1 MWGGTPASAAP
12 PAPKAAA
19 AAQSSSRQQAAHPE
33 DAVADDGA
41 VALAVLYRVAAVD
54 VGRQEDVHDG
64 EDLAVVGHERAPD
77 DGAAGREAVAEQQ
90 LLERVHDGE
99 DDLGD
104 ARVERLAHGQDELR
118 HDGQHVRGR
127 VREQV
132 VDALHGEQLVR
143 VLQLGSRREGEG
155 GRRVR

>member
-1 MWGGTPASAAP
+1 MCGGHTRIRSPARPQRSGS
-12 PAPKAAA
+12 K
-19 AAQSSSRQQAAHPE
+19 QQAAAHPE

-41 VALAVLYRVAAVD
+41 VALAVLDRVSPVD
-54 VGRQEDVHDG
+54 IGRQEDVHDG

-77 DGAAGREAVAEQQ
+77 DGAAGCEAVAEQQ

-104 ARVERLAHGQDELR
+104 ARVERLADGQDELR
-118 HDGQHVRGR
+118 HDGKHVRGR

-143 VLQLGSRREGEG
+143 VLQLGRGGGGG
-155 GRRVR
+155 GR